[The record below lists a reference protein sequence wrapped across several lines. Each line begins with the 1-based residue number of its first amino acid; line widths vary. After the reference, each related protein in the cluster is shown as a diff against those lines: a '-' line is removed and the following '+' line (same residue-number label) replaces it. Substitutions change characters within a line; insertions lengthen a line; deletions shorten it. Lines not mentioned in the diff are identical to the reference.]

1 MGLTRREERPEK
13 ISEEVIAEKFH
24 NAGKETVT
32 QVQEVQ
38 RLRQGKLKEEHAK
51 THGNQIEKTKRE
63 NIKSKKGKAI
73 K

>member
-1 MGLTRREERPEK
+1 MGPTRREERPEK

-38 RLRQGKLKEEHAK
+38 SLRQDKLKEEHAR
-51 THGNQIEKTKRE
+51 THGDQTEKTKRE